1 MKQDARATNQASDA
15 YKASLQETLVLRSM
29 TEDECKDST
38 PLLSLWK
45 ELQSAIRYMFNQK
58 PAPQAA
64 VIMIS

>member
-1 MKQDARATNQASDA
+1 MGNCYFVKQASDA

-45 ELQSAIRYMFNQK
+45 ELQSAIRYMFN
-58 PAPQAA
+58 
-64 VIMIS
+64 